1 MESFLGYLYVLLY
14 CIIIICLFES
24 FLFENWEV
32 WLLVNGGWLFILIN
46 KLLVYKNYIYGINM

>member
-1 MESFLGYLYVLLY
+1 MESFLGYLYVLFY

-46 KLLVYKNYIYGINM
+46 KLLVYKNYIYGIYM